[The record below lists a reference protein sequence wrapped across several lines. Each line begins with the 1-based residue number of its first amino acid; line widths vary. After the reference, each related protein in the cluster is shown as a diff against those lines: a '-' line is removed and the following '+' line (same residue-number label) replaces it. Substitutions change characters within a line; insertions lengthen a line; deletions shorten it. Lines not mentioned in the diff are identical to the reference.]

1 MLLLLLSLVAFF
13 ICSQANMSLE
23 ERMNLLEEGLKHL
36 LTENEMLESRIKNI
50 EKDLETTSG
59 EETYRSKRM

>member
-1 MLLLLLSLVAFF
+1 
-13 ICSQANMSLE
+13 MSLE